1 MRLKAVTL
9 IELIVAIAIMAILL
23 VAAVP
28 MIAQSNKNDGVK
40 REAQRL
46 VTFIQR
52 AKTFAQNPESSDAI
66 SYQVVKNGADSFTI
80 KRCVATGNCNFTVEE
95 LRLNNVITQGWSD
108 LKYAVYDGKYSGNS
122 TTTIN
127 LARDN
132 ARIVISMDSGQPNII
147 SSD

>member
-46 VTFIQR
+46 VTFIQK

-66 SYQVVKNGADSFTI
+66 SYQVVKMEPI
-80 KRCVATGNCNFTVEE
+80 
-95 LRLNNVITQGWSD
+95 RLQSKDV
-108 LKYAVYDGKYSGNS
+108 
-122 TTTIN
+122 
-127 LARDN
+127 
-132 ARIVISMDSGQPNII
+132 
-147 SSD
+147 